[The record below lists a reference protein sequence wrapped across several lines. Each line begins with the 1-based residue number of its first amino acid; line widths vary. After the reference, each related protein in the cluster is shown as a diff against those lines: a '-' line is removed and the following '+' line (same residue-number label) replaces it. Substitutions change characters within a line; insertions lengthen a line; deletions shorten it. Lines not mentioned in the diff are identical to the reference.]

1 MTSTHSDEQTLPP
14 FNVEAEQQLL
24 GALLTD
30 NDSFNLIA
38 GVITA
43 TTFFDPVHAF
53 IFEQISERI
62 SNDQL
67 ASPVTLKAAV
77 ATHSGIGELGGPGYL
92 ARLAGAS
99 VSSRMIKDYAALMVD
114 LKAKRDLLEICNDA
128 TARINLGREGASSI
142 SNSVETKVGKVA
154 GIVAAKPIVR
164 SYMSAIVGS
173 LDQINSAYGG
183 EDPVGVSTGLA
194 DLDKRVG
201 RLRPGNFVILGGR
214 PSMGKTTLA
223 QNIAFHNITHGVG
236 VYYGSLEMP
245 GEEMAPRFLAKGL
258 AEKGTQIAYSNMLA
272 GNLSEFEMRKVL
284 EEGQAQSDLPLM
296 LGERNIREIGRLKAS
311 VRRAKQTMADTHAPL
326 GLVIIDYLQLI
337 ASSTSRSA
345 YDRVSEASDMCKSL
359 ALDLDVPVMAL
370 AQLSRTVEQ
379 RDPPTPMLS
388 DLRESGKLEE
398 DADVVLF
405 CYRDAYYLQRK
416 LDAVKGDVSKE
427 ADFRMALSEC
437 EKNMDVIIAK
447 QRSGA
452 IGMSRCFVD
461 MATCHVT
468 SDRANDR
475 DMLL

>member
-1 MTSTHSDEQTLPP
+1 
-14 FNVEAEQQLL
+14 
-24 GALLTD
+24 
-30 NDSFNLIA
+30 
-38 GVITA
+38 
-43 TTFFDPVHAF
+43 
-53 IFEQISERI
+53 
-62 SNDQL
+62 
-67 ASPVTLKAAV
+67 
-77 ATHSGIGELGGPGYL
+77 
-92 ARLAGAS
+92 
-99 VSSRMIKDYAALMVD
+99 
-114 LKAKRDLLEICNDA
+114 
-128 TARINLGREGASSI
+128 
-142 SNSVETKVGKVA
+142 
-154 GIVAAKPIVR
+154 
-164 SYMSAIVGS
+164 MSAIVGGI
-173 LDQINSAYGG
+173 DQINAAYMG

-194 DLDKRVG
+194 DLDKRIG
-201 RLRPGNFVILGGR
+201 RLRPGNFIILGGR
-214 PSMGKTTLA
+214 PSMGKTSLA

-236 VYYGSLEMP
+236 VYFASLEMP
-245 GEEMAPRFLAKGL
+245 VEEMAPRFLAKGL
-258 AEKGTQIAYSNMLA
+258 AEKGTPIAYSNMLS

-296 LGERNIREIGRLKAS
+296 LGERSIREVGRLKAS
-311 VRRAKQTMADTHAPL
+311 VRRAKLTMSDTPAPL

-337 ASSTSRSA
+337 ASNTSRSA

-370 AQLSRTVEQ
+370 AQLSRSVEQ

-427 ADFRMALSEC
+427 ADYRVALAEC

-452 IGMSRCFVD
+452 TGMTRCYVD

-468 SDRANDR
+468 SDRAHDR